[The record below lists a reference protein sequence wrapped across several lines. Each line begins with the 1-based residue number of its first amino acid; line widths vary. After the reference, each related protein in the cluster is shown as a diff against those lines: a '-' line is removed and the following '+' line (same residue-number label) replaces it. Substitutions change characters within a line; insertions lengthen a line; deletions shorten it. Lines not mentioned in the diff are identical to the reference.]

1 MSKKKEIPRRP
12 AGLTRNDK
20 GLPPL
25 KTHVI
30 LTTTREKNP
39 LSSNAALTVQCHS
52 ERLCLEES
60 PAKRA
65 LLYEI
70 LSYVRDDI
78 IVILNRTEW
87 SEESQTIESFS
98 SEWRKSTRHISIKN
112 FLPTSKQNKKRK
124 VSTTTTPLFPASF
137 AVQLKTF
144 GAWFPSDP
152 DLHTTL
158 LNPNPII
165 SSIAFLFYTAKIRG
179 CYSQNNT
186 EI

>member
-1 MSKKKEIPRRP
+1 MQP
-12 AGLTRNDK
+12 LT
-20 GLPPL
+20 
-25 KTHVI
+25 
-30 LTTTREKNP
+30 E
-39 LSSNAALTVQCHS
+39 QCHS
-52 ERLCLEES
+52 ERLCREES

-98 SEWRKSTRHISIKN
+98 SEWRKSTRNISIKN

-165 SSIAFLFYTAKIRG
+165 SSIAFSFLHSKGTELLFLRQYRNIG
-179 CYSQNNT
+179 
-186 EI
+186 I